1 MKEFSEEHFL
11 KTIQNF
17 YERSFELFSKGSY
30 LAEMSGFYS
39 LCKRTVHANFLI
51 LLESRDLL
59 SLKISESIPKFE
71 FSMSQTNTDL
81 LSVSYS
87 EQNAVPA
94 FIRKKEEFQFSNFD
108 GLEEIDFDQAIFLPI
123 PSANGQKRNIL
134 LFLYSENTE
143 HVPEFLKILRS
154 LSPRIYEIFSIANKE
169 IFLNS
174 IHSQLD
180 SILKTIPQSIIFMD
194 SGTGKTWINESAAAL
209 LSFSK
214 GGDVSSWEVSNAMT
228 RLMHATENR
237 EEIFKEVNRNLSDL
251 QLEKFSTQWM
261 FHDPEK
267 KVFEVTCVLLPGK
280 IAPGRLWFFEDI
292 TSYHLQRETLG
303 LLNQALKE
311 KSEIAEQENLAKT
324 VFMSNISHEI
334 RTPMTGI
341 LGITELLL
349 QTPLNSDQKDSL
361 ELIQRSGDNLLK
373 IINHLLDFSKA
384 DTGKIELE
392 SIPFSMEKLLQDLSS
407 LLRVEVLKNQNELEI
422 LIPSEFPKLLKG
434 DPVRIGQIF
443 TNLVSNATKFTKEGR
458 LEIGFHILENTDK
471 HSYFRAWVSDTG
483 IGIPS
488 AKLDSVFEPF
498 VQSDISITRNFG
510 GTGLGLSITKKL
522 VELMGGKI
530 HVESQPGIGTRFW
543 FEIKLAIPTSG
554 KTPSTAKEENSPLK
568 EELNESDFSRLK
580 VLIVEDNPINQ
591 KLLGRILKKK
601 KIEPSLVEDGME
613 AIEKVRESHYDLI
626 FMDINMPG
634 IDGLSA
640 TEIIRKFPKG
650 KSVRIVGLTAN
661 AAPEIQ
667 EIAVQRGMDSLL
679 TKPYNVSQIEEILH
693 GFEEGRDN

>member
-1 MKEFSEEHFL
+1 MKDSSENKSLETIHEFYGKSH
-11 KTIQNF
+11 
-17 YERSFELFSKGSY
+17 ELFSKGSY
-30 LAEMSGFYS
+30 LEEMSGFYS
-39 LCKRTVHANFLI
+39 LCRKTVHADFII
-51 LLESRDLL
+51 LLESRDSL
-59 SLKISESIPKFE
+59 SLKISESEPNFD
-71 FSMSQTNTDL
+71 FSLRQTNTEL
-81 LSVSYS
+81 LSLSYPNGEPS
-87 EQNAVPA
+87 PA
-94 FIRKKEEFQFSNFD
+94 FALKRKEIRFSNFD
-108 GLEEIDFDQAIFLPI
+108 ALEELNFEQALVLPI
-123 PSANGQKRNIL
+123 PSSETGIRNIL
-134 LFLYSENTE
+134 LFLYSKNEENIS
-143 HVPEFLKILRS
+143 EFLKVLTG
-154 LSPRIYEIFSIANKE
+154 LSPRIREIFSIKNKE
-169 IFLNS
+169 ISLNS
-174 IHSQLD
+174 LHTQLD
-180 SILKTIPQSIIFMD
+180 SIVKTISQSIIFMD

-209 LSFSK
+209 LSFPK

-228 RLMHATENR
+228 RLMQASVNR
-237 EEIFKEVNRNLSDL
+237 EEIFLEVNRNLSNPK
-251 QLEKFSTQWM
+251 LETFSTQWT
-261 FHDPEK
+261 FQDPEK

-280 IAPGRLWFFEDI
+280 VAPGRLWFFEDI
-292 TSYHLQRETLG
+292 TSFHLQQETLA

-349 QTPLNSDQKDSL
+349 QTSPTPDQRDSL
-361 ELIQRSGDNLLK
+361 ELIRRSGDNLLK

-392 SIPFSMEKLLQDLSS
+392 SIPFNMEN
-407 LLRVEVLKNQNELEI
+407 LLRDLTALLRIEAEKNQNELRIE
-422 LIPSEFPKLLKG
+422 LPSDFPETLSG

-443 TNLVSNATKFTKEGR
+443 TNLVSNATKFTKEGTV
-458 LEIGFHILENTDK
+458 EIGFHILEKKNG
-471 HSYFRAWVSDTG
+471 SVFFRAWVSDDG
-483 IGIPS
+483 IGIPAS
-488 AKLDSVFEPF
+488 KLDSVFEPF

-522 VELMGGKI
+522 IELMGGKI

-543 FEIKLAIPTSG
+543 FELRLEIPASE
-554 KTPSTAKEENSPLK
+554 KTETIENSSP
-568 EELNESDFSRLK
+568 EETTSNQSDFSGLK

-601 KIEPSLVEDGME
+601 NIEPSLVEDGME
-613 AIEKVRESHYDLI
+613 AIEKVKLSHYDLI

-667 EIAVQRGMDSLL
+667 DVAVQRGMDSLL
-679 TKPYNVSQIEEILH
+679 TKPYNVSQIEEILRS
-693 GFEEGRDN
+693 FENR

>member
-1 MKEFSEEHFL
+1 MKDSSENKSLETIHEFYG
-11 KTIQNF
+11 NC
-17 YERSFELFSKGSY
+17 YELFSKGSY
-30 LAEMSGFYS
+30 LEEMRAFYS
-39 LCKRTVHANFLI
+39 LCRKTIHADFLI
-51 LLESRDLL
+51 LLESSDPL
-59 SLKISESIPKFE
+59 SLKISESEPNFD
-71 FSMSQTNTDL
+71 FPMRQTNTEL
-81 LSVSYS
+81 LSLSYPN
-87 EQNAVPA
+87 EKPANAFVLK
-94 FIRKKEEFQFSNFD
+94 REEIKFSNFD
-108 GLEEIDFDQAIFLPI
+108 ALEELNFKQALVLPI
-123 PSANGQKRNIL
+123 PSSETGIRNIL
-134 LFLYSENTE
+134 LFLYSENE
-143 HVPEFLKILRS
+143 ENIPEFLNVLTGLSLRI
-154 LSPRIYEIFSIANKE
+154 REIFSIKNKE
-169 IFLNS
+169 ISLNS
-174 IHSQLD
+174 IHTQLD
-180 SILKTIPQSIIFMD
+180 SIVKTSSQSIIFMD
-194 SGTGKTWINESAAAL
+194 SGTGKTWINESAAVL
-209 LSFSK
+209 FSFPK

-228 RLMHATENR
+228 RLMQSTVNR
-237 EEIFKEVNRNLSDL
+237 EEILLEVNRNLSNPK
-251 QLEKFSTQWM
+251 LEKFSTQWK
-261 FHDPEK
+261 FENPETK
-267 KVFEVTCVLLPGK
+267 LFEVTCVLLPGK

-292 TSYHLQRETLG
+292 TSFHLQQETLA

-349 QTPLNSDQKDSL
+349 QTSLAPDQKDSL

-392 SIPFSMEKLLQDLSS
+392 SIPFSMEKLLRDLTA
-407 LLRVEVLKNQNELEI
+407 LLHVEAEKNENELKIE
-422 LIPSEFPKLLKG
+422 IPSDFPETLNG

-443 TNLVSNATKFTKEGR
+443 TNLVSNATKFTKEGTV
-458 LEIGFHILENTDK
+458 EIGFHILEKKNQ
-471 HSYFRAWVSDTG
+471 SVRFRTWVSDTG
-483 IGIPS
+483 IGIPAS
-488 AKLDSVFEPF
+488 KLNSVFEPF

-510 GTGLGLSITKKL
+510 GTGLGLSIAKKL

-530 HVESQPGIGTRFW
+530 QVESQPGIGTRFW
-543 FEIKLAIPTSG
+543 FEIRLEIPTSE
-554 KTPSTAKEENSPLK
+554 KTETIENSPS
-568 EELNESDFSRLK
+568 NETTSEQSDFSELK

-601 KIEPSLVEDGME
+601 NIEPSLVEDGME
-613 AIEKVRESHYDLI
+613 AVEKVKRSHYDLI

-667 EIAVQRGMDSLL
+667 DVAVQRGMDSLL
-679 TKPYNVSQIEEILH
+679 TKPYNVSQIEEILRS
-693 GFEEGRDN
+693 FENR